1 LKDDELEKLNAIHTS
16 QEIAGLLNEDM
27 PRSQL
32 TRNLRALMQDRLR
45 QTESLK
51 ELMDPFDLDTEKL
64 KKFSPDTIIEN

>member
-1 LKDDELEKLNAIHTS
+1 MEKLNAIHTS